1 MRSAGL
7 SETAG
12 QSEDA
17 LWAAALYCAASP
29 TGKRHATRPLIRPTP
44 REYRNIAPAHGFIR
58 EHMVN
63 RIFFLLLLAAMG
75 AGAYVYWE
83 RSTHVRSTDNAY
95 VNAEVAQISG
105 LVAGRVITMH
115 VKDNQFVK
123 KGDPLFDV
131 DPAPY
136 RVAVDKAR
144 ALVALARQGSTQD
157 GAEVRALEAELAR
170 QSAEL
175 ENAEVVKAR
184 AENLVSK
191 GFLSRQAVDDAA
203 SKVTSGRAGLE
214 QVRARIDKARVMI
227 APADSHSPAIASALA
242 TLAQAQLDLDRTRVA
257 APQSGWVVNKSLT
270 AGTSVNPGQ
279 TLFAII
285 ADKSFWID
293 ANFKETEL
301 PGLHPGMPVEI
312 QVDMYPGHKFAGH
325 IESIGGGTGT
335 AFSLLPP
342 QNATG
347 NWVKVAQR
355 IPVKIRFD
363 AYDPLFMPRV
373 GATASVTV
381 RLD

>member
-1 MRSAGL
+1 
-7 SETAG
+7 
-12 QSEDA
+12 
-17 LWAAALYCAASP
+17 
-29 TGKRHATRPLIRPTP
+29 
-44 REYRNIAPAHGFIR
+44 
-58 EHMVN
+58 MVN
-63 RIFFLLLLAAMG
+63 RIFFLLLLAALG
-75 AGAYVYWE
+75 AGGYVYWE

-105 LVAGRVITMH
+105 LVAGRVIAMH

-144 ALVALARQGSTQD
+144 AQVALARQGSSQD
-157 GAEVRALEAELAR
+157 GAEVRALEAEFAR
-170 QSAEL
+170 QKAEL
-175 ENAEVVKAR
+175 DNAEVVR
-184 AENLVSK
+184 TRTENLVAK
-191 GFLSRQAVDDAA
+191 GFMSRQAVDDAS
-203 SKVTSGRAGLE
+203 SKVSSGRAAVE
-214 QVRARIDKARVMI
+214 QARARIEKARVMI
-227 APADSHSPAIASALA
+227 APADSQSPAIASALA
-242 TLAQAQLDLDRTRVA
+242 TLAQAQLDLDRTRVT

-285 ADKSFWID
+285 ADKSFWVD

-301 PGLHPGMPVEI
+301 PGVHPGLPVEI
-312 QVDMYPGHKFAGH
+312 HIDMYPDHIFPGHV
-325 IESIGGGTGT
+325 ESIGSGTGT

-355 IPVKIRFD
+355 IPVKVRFD
-363 AYDPLFMPRV
+363 NYDPLFMPRV
-373 GATASVTV
+373 GATASVII

>member
-1 MRSAGL
+1 
-7 SETAG
+7 
-12 QSEDA
+12 
-17 LWAAALYCAASP
+17 
-29 TGKRHATRPLIRPTP
+29 
-44 REYRNIAPAHGFIR
+44 
-58 EHMVN
+58 MVN
-63 RIFFLLLLAAMG
+63 RIFFLLLLAALG

-136 RVAVDKAR
+136 RVAVNKAR
-144 ALVALARQGSTQD
+144 AQVALARQGSAQD

-170 QSAEL
+170 QSADL
-175 ENAEVVKAR
+175 DNAEVVKAR
-184 AENLVSK
+184 TENLVAK
-191 GFLSRQAVDDAA
+191 GFMSRQAVDDAS
-203 SKVTSGRAGLE
+203 SKVNSGRAAVE
-214 QVRARIDKARVMI
+214 QARARIEKARVMI
-227 APADSHSPAIASALA
+227 APADSQSPAIASAQA
-242 TLAQAQLDLDRTRVA
+242 TLAQAQLDLDRTRVT
-257 APQSGWVVNKSLT
+257 APQSGWVVNRSLT

-285 ADKSFWID
+285 VDKSFWID

-301 PGLHPGMPVEI
+301 PGVRPGLPVQI
-312 QVDMYPGHKFAGH
+312 HIDMYPEHVFAGH
-325 IESIGGGTGT
+325 VESIGSGTGS

-355 IPVKIRFD
+355 IPVKVRFD
-363 AYDPLFMPRV
+363 SYDPMFMPRV
-373 GATASVTV
+373 GATATVTI